1 MQMFGPVPGG
11 FAQPRPLLQTLPEQH
26 SCPSAPHGW
35 QVMPPSTA

>member
-11 FAQPRPLLQTLPEQH
+11 FAQPRPLLQRLPEQH